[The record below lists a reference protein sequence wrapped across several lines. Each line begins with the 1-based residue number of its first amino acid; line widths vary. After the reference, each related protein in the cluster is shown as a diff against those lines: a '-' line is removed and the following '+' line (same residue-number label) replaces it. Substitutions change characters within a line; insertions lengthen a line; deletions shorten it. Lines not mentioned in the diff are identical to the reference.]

1 MKTGSFLPSDNPRIP
16 RADHPYFHCLKLQT
30 RFTDCDMLGHVNNN
44 TFLSY
49 MDLGKARYFETAL
62 GPLFDFNNIAVAIVN
77 INVDF
82 YEQAFFVEP
91 LEVWTRVTAIGNKSI
106 HFEQR
111 VVNSSTGHTKCMAST
126 AMTAFDP
133 ATAKSIPLDQAWV
146 AAVELYEERS
156 LRKKTDLPPSG
167 DTK

>member
-1 MKTGSFLPSDNPRIP
+1 MNPGSYLHSDNPRVP
-16 RADHPYFHCLKLQT
+16 RADYPYRHCLPLQT

-62 GPLFDFNNIAVAIVN
+62 GPLFDFQAITVAIVN
-77 INVDF
+77 MNVNF

-91 LEVWTRVTAIGNKSI
+91 LEVWTRATAIGQHSI

-111 VVNSSTGHTKCMAST
+111 VVNSKTGHTKCLATTIMS
-126 AMTAFDP
+126 AFDP
-133 ATAKSIPLDQAWV
+133 ATRRSAPFDPAWAAAIETFESRPLRQ
-146 AAVELYEERS
+146 
-156 LRKKTDLPPSG
+156 
-167 DTK
+167 